1 MVLITFLKPNLIIH
15 SDKLMTGSIKV
26 FDMQKHIL
34 WSLKLVHKN
43 FVSIKA
49 KPDWPDKIEIEL
61 YNEDKLIKK
70 ELMI

>member
-1 MVLITFLKPNLIIH
+1 
-15 SDKLMTGSIKV
+15 MTGSIKV

-61 YNEDKLIKK
+61 YDEDKLIKK